1 MAKKKKYV
9 KRSKARRIRY
19 SAAEKRA
26 YWIGFGRRLE
36 QRDLSSDYF
45 DGLSSNREKI
55 SMNFGG
61 DAASKYRPK

>member
-1 MAKKKKYV
+1 MAKAKKVFKKSRV
-9 KRSKARRIRY
+9 GRAKY

-36 QRDLSSDYF
+36 QRDLSSAYF
-45 DGLSSNREKI
+45 SGLSSNRERL

-61 DAASKYRPK
+61 EAASKYRPK